1 MAYSYEPFEP
11 SEEEGDDEDYKK
23 LKELCLEMVQ
33 EAAKRELLLACDLD
47 EERWLG
53 RNESIFH

>member
-1 MAYSYEPFEP
+1 MAYRHETFEP

-33 EAAKRELLLACDLD
+33 EAASRELLLACNLD
-47 EERWLG
+47 PERW
-53 RNESIFH
+53 EE